1 MKYKCTDDS
10 IFSLADPDAV
20 PTPASVEPTLIVPER
35 SSPGLFGPR
44 TPESS
49 IYDRKFFPSIHI

>member
-1 MKYKCTDDS
+1 MKYNCTDD
-10 IFSLADPDAV
+10 FFFLLADPDTV
-20 PTPASVEPTLIVPER
+20 PTPSSVEPTLLIPER

-49 IYDRKFFPSIHI
+49 IYERR